1 MILLP
6 ILRENCSPE
15 ALFMDRDAG
24 GVLHIISLIVIS
36 TSTKI
41 GSDGEALMES
51 TDVRLNHPTCDFS
64 SCDPV
69 LALPEG
75 RSVSQNKDENNLA
88 IDLEMESQL
97 SITSVV
103 LTILVT
109 ILELGSSRRIER
121 KETDLQTLATYLASL
136 AGLGELSFSLN
147 EDAVSTVCALRVDI
161 ADMSIHAAAL
171 IQARALEDSPE
182 EDIMPPDMPLL
193 DYIKSKIVSF
203 RLTPDRASL

>member
-1 MILLP
+1 MMLLP

-15 ALFMDRDAG
+15 ALLMDRDAG
-24 GVLHIISLIVIS
+24 GFLHIISLIVIS

-51 TDVRLNHPTCDFS
+51 TDVRLNHPSCDFS

-75 RSVSQNKDENNLA
+75 GSVAQNKDENNLA
-88 IDLEMESQL
+88 IGLEMESQL

-109 ILELGSSRRIER
+109 ILELGFHSSNRKRRNRFENISSVSDFSGRTWRTIKLIE
-121 KETDLQTLATYLASL
+121 
-136 AGLGELSFSLN
+136 
-147 EDAVSTVCALRVDI
+147 
-161 ADMSIHAAAL
+161 
-171 IQARALEDSPE
+171 
-182 EDIMPPDMPLL
+182 
-193 DYIKSKIVSF
+193 
-203 RLTPDRASL
+203 